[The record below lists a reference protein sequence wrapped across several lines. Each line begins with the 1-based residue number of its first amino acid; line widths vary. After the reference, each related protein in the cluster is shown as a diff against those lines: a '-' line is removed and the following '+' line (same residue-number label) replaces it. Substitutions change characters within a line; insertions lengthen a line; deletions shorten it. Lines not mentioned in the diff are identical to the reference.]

1 MNLKDAPKQ
10 NVYTNVQS
18 ANISIFDKKSSK
30 KTEIN
35 SSISISLGASFS
47 GLCINCNLIND
58 CSWKQTNKIFCE
70 HYQ

>member
-1 MNLKDAPKQ
+1 MNLKDAPKP

-18 ANISIFDKKSSK
+18 SNISILDKKSSK
-30 KTEIN
+30 KTVIN
-35 SSISISLGASFS
+35 SSMSISLGASFS

-58 CSWKQTNKIFCE
+58 CTWKQTHKIFCE

>member
-1 MNLKDAPKQ
+1 MNLKDAPKG

-18 ANISIFDKKSSK
+18 ASISVFDKKSSK
-30 KTEIN
+30 KTVIN
-35 SSISISLGASFS
+35 SSISLSLGAPFS